1 MSLDKLE
8 ESLEDMGFL
17 RLKNDLVWKKG
28 EIVVNVTGSILFVSN
43 EGIMVSFNID
53 DFEFEYEPGMLTI
66 FKKGVSCM
74 TLLV

>member
-28 EIVVNVTGSILFVSN
+28 EVVVNVTGSIPVMMQ
-43 EGIMVSFNID
+43 G
-53 DFEFEYEPGMLTI
+53 
-66 FKKGVSCM
+66 
-74 TLLV
+74 